1 MFPVGGGVDAGG
13 VVTGA
18 GVVVVALGVGV
29 GVGEEEG
36 LDTGLED
43 SVGVGVAEER
53 TLGSRLGVAVSDG
66 RLDADGLASELGD
79 DTGPEGELDGQ
90 PEVPLTAA
98 SASVPDATQP
108 SSVTCRLDTTS
119 AFSSAGI
126 HALSIDVACGA

>member
-36 LDTGLED
+36 PDTGLED
-43 SVGVGVAEER
+43 SVGVGVTEVR

-66 RLDADGLASELGD
+66 RLDADELASELGD
-79 DTGPEGELDGQ
+79 DTGPETGLAD
-90 PEVPLTAA
+90 A
-98 SASVPDATQP
+98 SSL
-108 SSVTCRLDTTS
+108 TCRLDTTS

-126 HALSIDVACGA
+126 HALSSDVACGA

>member
-1 MFPVGGGVDAGG
+1 MFPVGGGVVAGG

-18 GVVVVALGVGV
+18 GAVVVSLGVGV
-29 GVGEEEG
+29 GDEEG
-36 LDTGLED
+36 LDTGFED
-43 SVGVGVAEER
+43 SVGVGVTEER

-79 DTGPEGELDGQ
+79 DTGPETGLAD
-90 PEVPLTAA
+90 A
-98 SASVPDATQP
+98 SSL
-108 SSVTCRLDTTS
+108 TCRLDTTS